1 MQKQLHLIMPMSG
14 HGSRFFNNG
23 YVIPKPLLEI
33 HNKPF
38 FYWAI
43 QSIKK
48 FISLKSLTCVVLQEH
63 VVNFQIDAKIKT
75 YFPEANIIVI
85 PEVLNGAVLTCLE
98 GIKQIPD
105 DEPILF
111 NDCDH
116 AFLSKSFYDFCIN
129 GEFDSLDGAL
139 LSFES
144 NESKFSYLECDKN
157 GMVSRTVEKT
167 PISSHAICG
176 AYYFKNTTLFKMAV
190 NEYLSHCNY
199 SEYYVS
205 GVYNELIKMKKKIG
219 YFSIDKHITFGTPEE
234 YQIAEKVED
243 FEELI

>member
-1 MQKQLHLIMPMSG
+1 MQKQLHLIMPMGG

-48 FISLKSLTCVVLQEH
+48 FIPLKSLTCIVLQEH
-63 VVNFQIDAKIKT
+63 ITHFQIDEKIKV

-98 GIKQIPD
+98 GVKQLPD
-105 DEPILF
+105 NEPILF

-116 AFLSKSFYDFCIN
+116 AFVSKSFYDFCVN
-129 GEFDSLDGAL
+129 KEFESLDGAL
-139 LSFES
+139 LCFES
-144 NESKFSYLECDKN
+144 NESKFSYLECNKD
-157 GMVSRTVEKT
+157 GRVLRTVEKQ

-176 AYYFKNTTLFKMAV
+176 AYYFKNTTLFKIAV

-205 GVYNELIKMKKKIG
+205 GVYNELIKMQKNIG
-219 YFSIDKHITFGTPEE
+219 YFSVDKHITFGTPEE